1 MATINDVAKMVGV
14 SVTTVSKVLNGKGN
28 ISAKTTKQVKEA
40 IAKLGYSPS
49 SVARALVLKKTNVIG
64 VVLERL
70 SDPFFHDLI
79 SSIEKGI
86 EDTPYKLL
94 FCNSNG
100 DPTKRMEYINF
111 LSQGVVDGIIVYGS
125 YISDESAI
133 AKAVSMGFPL
143 VVIENELNHCDV
155 NNLVID
161 NINGAVMA
169 VRYLLENGH
178 RKIAHIVGK
187 PEIKI
192 AHDRL
197 NGYLQTMEEFQCEIP
212 SGYIV
217 QSQMNYASGY
227 ESMIKLLELPDR
239 PTAVFCAD
247 DATAC
252 GAIDAVLDRKLRVP
266 EDISVVGF
274 DDQKILPTMYRSF
287 IALTTI
293 RQPLLTIGEKS
304 VKTLVEFINEPE
316 KAKTQEKYQCDLVI
330 RESSCRYMI

>member
-14 SVTTVSKVLNGKGN
+14 SATTVSKVINGKGS
-28 ISAKTTKQVKEA
+28 ISAKTTEQVKDA
-40 IAKLGYSPS
+40 IARLGYSPS
-49 SVARALVLKKTNVIG
+49 SVARALVMKKTNIIG

-70 SDPFFHDLI
+70 SDPFFYDLI
-79 SSIEKGI
+79 NSIEKGI
-86 EDTPYKLL
+86 AGTQYKLM

-100 DPTKRMEYINF
+100 DPDKRREYIRF
-111 LSQGVVDGIIVYGS
+111 LTQGGVDGIIVYGS

-133 AKAVSMGFPL
+133 AKAAAMGFPL
-143 VVIENELNHCDV
+143 VVIENELNRCDV
-155 NNLVID
+155 NNLIID
-161 NINGAVMA
+161 NVNGAAKA
-169 VRYLLENGH
+169 VHYLVENGH

-192 AHDRL
+192 AHDRFH
-197 NGYLQTMEEFQCEIP
+197 GYLQAMKECQCEIAND
-212 SGYIV
+212 YIV

-227 ESMIKLLELPDR
+227 EAMIHLMELPDR

-266 EDISVVGF
+266 EDISIVGF

-293 RQPLLTIGEKS
+293 RQPLLSIGEKS
-304 VKTLVEFINEPE
+304 VKMLIESIAHPE
-316 KAKTQEKYQCDLVI
+316 KAKIQEKYQCDLVV
-330 RESSCRYMI
+330 RESSCRCF